1 MDTSAQTSYTSPA
14 SEASDDGLLLNGLR
28 DDGMTYGTTPSHR
41 TQVPIAVVGMGCRLP
56 GHSNSPT
63 ALWDFL
69 QRGGVAK
76 NEPPSSRF
84 SLNGHYDKSK
94 RPRTMKSPGGMFIED
109 VDPELFDGQFFN
121 ISRVDCVAM
130 DPQQRQLLEVAYE
143 CLENAGIPLE
153 VLSGTKTGVIVG
165 TNFIDYGAIQN
176 RDPEDRADSITI
188 GLASSIL
195 SNRISHFLNVT
206 GPSMTIDTAC
216 SASLVSVDVAC
227 RYLDS
232 FQADGMLVGGANMW
246 LTPEH
251 NEEVGM
257 MNITQ
262 SGSGRCHSFDAKA
275 DGYVKAEGIN
285 VVYLKRLD
293 DAIRDKDPIR
303 AVIRGTAANASG
315 RTAGIANPSPD
326 AQAAVTRMA
335 YKNAGISDFRATQFL
350 ECHGTGTLAGDPV
363 EVKGAAS
370 VFAAGRQPGQELV
383 IGSIKSNIGHSEA
396 AAGLSGLLKAIMAV
410 ERGVIPGNPTF
421 LDPNPNIDWKASR
434 VRASRTSVKWP
445 AHSIVRRASVNS
457 FGFGGA
463 NAHAVVE
470 NNAVS
475 LHHESSYKQ
484 VTTNFFD
491 DDEDDEEDDVINGDQ
506 AHEMTTPK
514 LLVFS
519 ANDQASLQSYV
530 KRLSSHLLN
539 PMVSIE
545 LNDLAYTLSERR
557 TKHYYRA
564 FDLTRS
570 NKAKV
575 GVDSLIQGKQASSPP
590 RVGFVFTGQGAQW
603 SQMGA
608 ELLKSHPLAK
618 SVIRNLDDV
627 LQSLPEPPKW
637 SLLAELTE
645 ERSAKELSQPEFSQP
660 LVTALQLA
668 LLAVLDDWGIRP
680 KAVVGHSSGEIA
692 AATAAGLI
700 TPAAAIKTA
709 YFRGQAAKKV
719 GPTAEPV
726 GMLAVGVGADLVN
739 QYLRPDEGKV
749 QIACYNSPSSLT
761 ISGPVAALEKLRDRL
776 KNGGHFARLLLVDL
790 AYHSDYMTEIGA
802 VYEQMLISHDAFD
815 KNQAA
820 DESTEKARMFSSV
833 TGKALSPSE
842 RPDAA
847 YWKRNMVSPV
857 QFDQAATELLR
868 DTKDGADFLIE
879 LGPSNALSGPLAQ
892 IKKKLASSPGA
903 DAPYTSA
910 LKRGADSTLAL
921 YNAAG
926 QLFLTGGSVDL
937 SKVNRVDT
945 NKAKVIVDLPNY
957 SWNHSTRYWH
967 ETLASKDWRFKKFI
981 NHDLL
986 GSKVLGTAWQTP
998 VFKKVLKLADLP
1010 WLKDHKL
1017 GSEVVFPAAGYVAMA
1032 AEAAYQTAMVTQWD
1046 EQAPARYRIRLR
1058 DVKLL
1063 RALVLEEKSET
1074 RLTLTL
1080 SPVKGGSTRSWYEF
1094 RVSSIQDGLSVHPV
1108 HSAGLVCVETDYQ
1121 DSSADAPA
1129 EAVRPLDLAT
1139 SAQLWYKALADR
1151 GYNFGPAF
1159 QKHLMV
1165 ESTLGQRKSRSTV
1178 NLEPPPTSSNRG
1190 QSDYPLHPAVMD
1202 ACFQTASPALWKGD
1216 LPTADAA
1223 ALVPKII
1230 DSIVIEA
1237 GSSHHLPDEGLALAS
1252 ANYLGVGDTE
1262 NPRNYATSV
1271 ELYDPKDGKLLF
1283 EMKGLAS
1290 GEIETSDQEQVGHTV
1305 MRAEWNADVNILL
1318 DAADTPVVQQWLETK
1333 TVQESLDI
1341 VAHKKPGLSVLELNL
1356 GSDDDSSLWLE
1367 QGTEGSIKPMRAACS
1382 QYHIA
1387 LREAKVLVGAQ
1398 ERLASHA
1405 SNPQF
1410 HLVDVAKPAAVATDT
1425 KFDLVIVKMGPQSE
1439 TNVEETIL
1447 NQEIVLQSLATT
1459 MQKGGVVVAHGISET
1474 ALGHLGKTAAL
1485 RRDGDGAWHICR
1497 LKETEEK
1504 ENYTDKKSIAHV
1516 SLLGAA
1522 AEQTSNVAGV
1532 IDALAAKGLILES
1545 SDKPLKVTA
1554 SKTDIVV
1561 VLDELF
1567 VSLTDRID
1575 EQQWEI
1581 LKHIITKE
1589 RLPVLWVTSGAHLNV
1604 TDPTKALITG
1614 LLRTIRAEEDLR
1626 LVTLDVENPEADAT
1640 ADAIVACLKE
1650 LRSPSGSKTKPGDK
1664 SNEPLDSEFVERGGI
1679 VRISRLLP
1687 DTDLTVLQSDQLSS
1701 RPTETADLHAHEV
1714 PVQLRCERLGN
1725 IDTINFGEVAVGD
1738 SSPSDEL
1745 VEVEV
1750 YAAGMNYK
1758 DVVVTM
1764 GIVPGDETALGHEA
1778 AGIVTRIAPNS
1789 SGGFAVGDRVVVFG
1803 KGCFANRVQ
1812 TTPSRVHRIPDSLT
1826 LEEAATLPVVYL
1838 TAFYSLIDI
1847 GNLSAGQRV
1856 LIHSAA
1862 GGVGI
1867 AAVQLAQQV
1876 GAEVFVTVGS
1886 QEKREFIKSA
1896 FGLSDDHIYNS
1907 RNTSFASGI
1916 LAATGGR
1923 GVDVVLNSLTGDL
1936 LDESFRILA
1945 DGGTMVEIGKK
1956 DILDRNSLPLAPFD
1970 RSLSFRAVDLSPERA
1985 TDALVSRLFSKVF
1998 ELFEAGLIKP
2008 INPIHKFSWTDIPSA
2023 IRFLRPGT
2031 HIGKVV
2037 LSSGSPD
2044 TRVQV
2049 PIRKAPKQLRFRDDG
2064 TYLIVGGLRGLCG
2077 SLAIYLAK
2085 SGAKQLAVI
2094 SRSGYADD
2102 KSRSVVKQ
2110 LKALGAHIDL
2120 LTADITVEEE
2130 VENALRQTT
2139 VPVAGIIQGAMVLR
2153 DRPFDSMTL
2162 SEYHEAVQCKIGG
2175 TWNLHKA
2182 AEALNLDLDFFTLLS
2197 SISGVVGNRGQ
2208 ANYAAANVFLDNFAA
2223 YRRNRGQ
2230 PACAVDLGVIEDSGV
2245 IAENAKLQN
2254 QFDSRVYRGINDA
2267 LLRKILHLSL
2277 LQQQEAPAPSPAA
2290 GAQIITGL
2298 IAQQPA
2304 DSSLNRDA
2312 RFSALFTKQGGGGS
2326 GSGDNSGGSGNA
2338 EMRALLL
2345 LLRSESADPAA
2356 KLKATVEVVS
2366 GCFARLLRLSEPM
2379 DPARPLSVYGIDS
2392 LAAVEVRNWVRTEL
2406 GALVTTLDIM
2416 NAASLT
2422 TFSGKV
2428 IAKLATGAGEENSA

>member
-1 MDTSAQTSYTSPA
+1 MVSLRYSTVP
-14 SEASDDGLLLNGLR
+14 SD
-28 DDGMTYGTTPSHR
+28 R
-41 TQVPIAVVGMGCRLP
+41 TQVPIAVVGMACRLP
-56 GHSNSPT
+56 GHSNSTT
-63 ALWDFL
+63 ALWEFL

-76 NEPPSSRF
+76 NEPPPSRF
-84 SLNGHYDKSK
+84 NLDGHYDKSR

-121 ISRVDCVAM
+121 ISRVDCIAM
-130 DPQQRQLLEVAYE
+130 DPQQRQMLEVAYE
-143 CLENAGIPLE
+143 CLENAGVPLE
-153 VLSGTKTGVIVG
+153 LLSGTKTGVIVG
-165 TNFIDYGAIQN
+165 TNFIDYAAIQN

-195 SNRISHFLNVT
+195 SNRVSHFLNVT

-232 FQADGMLVGGANMW
+232 FQADGMIVGGANMW

-251 NEEVGM
+251 NKEVGM
-257 MNITQ
+257 MNMTQ

-285 VVYLKRLD
+285 AVYLKRLD

-315 RTAGIANPSPD
+315 RTAGLANPSPD

-335 YKNAGISDFRATQFL
+335 YKNAGISDFWATQFL

-370 VFAAGRQPGQELV
+370 VFAAGRRPGQELV

-410 ERGVIPGNPTF
+410 ERAVIPGNPTF
-421 LDPNPNIDWKASR
+421 LIPNPNIDWKGSR
-434 VRASRTSVKWP
+434 VRASRTSLKWP
-445 AHSIVRRASVNS
+445 TTSLVRRASVNS

-470 NNAVS
+470 NATG
-475 LHHESSYKQ
+475 LHHVSSYKQ
-484 VTTNFFD
+484 VTTDFFDNDD
-491 DDEDDEEDDVINGDQ
+491 DDEESEVVNGRKADDTV
-506 AHEMTTPK
+506 APK

-530 KRLSSHLLN
+530 QRLSSHLLN
-539 PMVSIE
+539 PMVSIDQD
-545 LNDLAYTLSERR
+545 DLAYTLSERK

-564 FDLTRS
+564 FALTRS
-570 NKAKV
+570 NKANISL
-575 GVDSLIQGKQASSPP
+575 DSLVQGKQASSPP

-608 ELLKSHPLAK
+608 ELVKFHPLAE
-618 SVIRNLDDV
+618 SVIRGLDDV
-627 LQSLPEPPKW
+627 LQTLPEPPQW

-645 ERSAKELSQPEFSQP
+645 DRSAKALSQPEFSQP

-692 AATAAGLI
+692 AAAAAGLI
-700 TPAAAIKTA
+700 SPATAIKTA

-719 GPTAEPV
+719 GPSPEPV
-726 GMLAVGVGADLVN
+726 GMLAVGIGADVVG
-739 QYLRPDEGKV
+739 QYFQPDDGKV

-776 KNGGHFARLLLVDL
+776 KEGGHFARLLLVEL

-802 VYEQMLISHDAFD
+802 VYEEMLISNDVFD
-815 KNQAA
+815 EIQATDEKQSSKNP
-820 DESTEKARMFSSV
+820 RMFSSV
-833 TGKALSPSE
+833 TGKALSSSE
-842 RPDAA
+842 NPNVA

-857 QFDQAATELLR
+857 QFDKAATELLR
-868 DTKDGADFLIE
+868 DTKDGADFLLE
-879 LGPSNALSGPLAQ
+879 LGPSNALSGPIAQ
-892 IKKKLASSPGA
+892 IKKKLASGPGA
-903 DAPYTSA
+903 DAPYSSA
-910 LKRGADSTLAL
+910 LKRGADSTLAM

-926 QLFLTGGSVDL
+926 QIFLAGGSVNL
-937 SKVNRVDT
+937 CKVNRVSS

-967 ETLASKDWRFKKFI
+967 ETLASRDWRFKRFI

-986 GSKVLGTAWQTP
+986 GSKVLGTAWQAP

-1032 AEAAYQTAMVTQWD
+1032 VEAVYQTAMVTQWD
-1046 EQAPARYRIRLR
+1046 EQAPANYRFRLR

-1080 SPVKGGSTRSWYEF
+1080 SPVNGGSTRSWYEF
-1094 RVSSIQDGLSVHPV
+1094 RVSSIHEGLSVHPI

-1121 DSSADAPA
+1121 DAVVYAPA
-1129 EAVRPLDLAT
+1129 EAVTPLDLAT

-1165 ESTLGQRKSRSTV
+1165 ESTLGQLKSRSTV
-1178 NLEPPPTSSNRG
+1178 NLEPPPTAPNYG

-1216 LPTADAA
+1216 LPSADAA

-1237 GSSHHLPDEGLALAS
+1237 GSSRHLPTEGIALAS

-1271 ELYDPKDGKLLF
+1271 ELYDPKDGKFLF

-1290 GEIETSDQEQVGHTV
+1290 GQIETSDQETAGHTV
-1305 MRAEWNADVNILL
+1305 MQVEWNADVNVLL
-1318 DAADTPVVQQWLETK
+1318 AAADSPVVQQWLETK

-1341 VAHKKPGLSVLELNL
+1341 VAHKRPGLNVLEINL

-1367 QGTEGSIKPMRAACS
+1367 QSTEGSVKPIRAACS

-1398 ERLASHA
+1398 ERLSSHA
-1405 SNPQF
+1405 SSPQF
-1410 HLVDVAKPAAVATDT
+1410 HLVDVAKPATVATDT
-1425 KFDLVIVKMGPQSE
+1425 RFDLVIVKMGPQSE
-1439 TNVEETIL
+1439 TGIGQDV
-1447 NQEIVLQSLATT
+1447 VLESLTT
-1459 MQKGGVVVAHGISET
+1459 SLQKGSVVVAQGISET
-1474 ALGHLGKTAAL
+1474 ALGRLGKTAAL
-1485 RRDGDGAWHICR
+1485 GCNGGGATPWYICR
-1497 LKETEEK
+1497 VHEAEK
-1504 ENYTDKKSIAHV
+1504 KGEPTNAIRIAHV
-1516 SLLGAA
+1516 SFLGGMEADQASLSSKMAA
-1522 AEQTSNVAGV
+1522 SN
-1532 IDALAAKGLILES
+1532 
-1545 SDKPLKVTA
+1545 
-1554 SKTDIVV
+1554 TDVVV

-1567 VSLTDRID
+1567 VSLADRVD

-1589 RLPVLWVTSGAHLNV
+1589 RVPILWVTSGAHLTV
-1604 TDPTKALITG
+1604 TDPTKAAITG
-1614 LLRTIRAEEDLR
+1614 LFRTIRAEEDLR
-1626 LVTLDVENPEADAT
+1626 LVTLDVESPGGDAT
-1640 ADAIVACLKE
+1640 ADAILACLNE
-1650 LRSPSGSKTKPGDK
+1650 LRSPSGSEAESENK
-1664 SNEPLDSEFVERGGI
+1664 SNEALDSEFVERGGI

-1687 DTDLTVLQSDQLSS
+1687 DHRLTALQSDHLSL
-1701 RPTETADLHAHEV
+1701 RPTETADLHAREV

-1725 IDTINFGEVAVGD
+1725 IDTIHFGEVAAEA
-1738 SSPSDEL
+1738 SPLPEQL
-1745 VEVEV
+1745 VEIEV
-1750 YAAGMNYK
+1750 YAAGLNYK

-1778 AGIVTRIAPNS
+1778 AGIVTKVGPRS
-1789 SGGFAVGDRVVVFG
+1789 SCHLAVGDRVVVFG
-1803 KGCFANRVQ
+1803 KGCFANRVW
-1812 TTPSRVHRIPDSLT
+1812 TTPSRVHRIPDSLA

-1838 TAFYSLIDI
+1838 TAFHSLFDI

-1867 AAVQLAQQV
+1867 AAVQLAQYA

-1886 QEKREFIKSA
+1886 QEKREFIRSA
-1896 FGLSDDHIYNS
+1896 FGLGDDRIFNS
-1907 RNTSFASGI
+1907 RSTSFASGI
-1916 LAATGGR
+1916 MAAIGGQ
-1923 GVDVVLNSLTGDL
+1923 GVDVVLNSLTGDM

-1956 DILDRNSLPLAPFD
+1956 DILDRNSLALAPFD

-1985 TDALVSRLFSKVF
+1985 TDALISRLFSKVF
-1998 ELFEAGLIKP
+1998 ELFEGGHIKP
-2008 INPIHKFSWTDIPSA
+2008 INPIHQFPWTDISSA
-2023 IRFLRPGT
+2023 VRFLRPGT

-2037 LSSGSPD
+2037 LSSGGPD
-2044 TRVQV
+2044 AIVQV
-2049 PIRKAPKQLRFRDDG
+2049 PIRRAPKQLRFRDDG
-2064 TYLIVGGLRGLCG
+2064 SYLIVGGLRGLCG
-2077 SLAIYLAK
+2077 SLAMYLAK
-2085 SGAKQLAVI
+2085 SGARHLAVI

-2102 KSRSVVKQ
+2102 RSRAVVKQ
-2110 LKALGAHIDL
+2110 LKALGARIDL
-2120 LTADITVEEE
+2120 LTTDITVEAE
-2130 VENALRQTT
+2130 VEKAFRRTT
-2139 VPVAGIIQGAMVLR
+2139 VPIAGIIQGAMVLR

-2162 SEYHEAVQCKIGG
+2162 KEYHEAVKCKIDG

-2182 AEALNLDLDFFTLLS
+2182 AEALGLELDFFTLLS

-2230 PACAVDLGVIEDSGV
+2230 AACAVDLGVIEDSGV
-2245 IAENAKLQN
+2245 IAENAQLQN
-2254 QFDSRVYRGINDA
+2254 QFDSSVYKGINDA
-2267 LLRKILHLSL
+2267 HLRKILHLSL
-2277 LQQQEAPAPSPAA
+2277 LQQQEAPAPSSAA
-2290 GAQIITGL
+2290 AANMITGL
-2298 IAQQPA
+2298 VAKQPA
-2304 DSSLNRDA
+2304 DSSLSRDA
-2312 RFSALFTKQGGGGS
+2312 RFSALFTTQGGGS
-2326 GSGDNSGGSGNA
+2326 SGGESDGGGGNT
-2338 EMRALLL
+2338 EIRALLL
-2345 LLRSESADPAA
+2345 LLRSESADPVA
-2356 KLKATVEVVS
+2356 KLKATAEVIS
-2366 GCFARLLRLSEPM
+2366 GCFSRLLRLSEPM

-2422 TFSGKV
+2422 TFSEKV
-2428 IAKLATGAGEENSA
+2428 IAKLATKAGEETSA